1 MKELYA
7 ILESVEGMRPE
18 CAGALIEGYTAI
30 SGNPMMESIF
40 SNFGSKL
47 AKSLV
52 TAAMVMGL
60 LSTGASAAEKAK
72 APAVNKGKAVP
83 TAVINKNTTNK
94 GGVTQTV
101 TKADLKN
108 VYLSDA
114 YNQRVYDILLQMTKD
129 NPNGNEQ
136 RMYTKACQKALQE
149 VLDGKLKL

>member
-1 MKELYA
+1 MKDLYA
-7 ILESVEGMRPE
+7 ILESVDGMRPE
-18 CAGALIEGYTAI
+18 CAGALIEGYAAI

-60 LSTGASAAEKAK
+60 LSTGASAAQKSK
-72 APAVNKGKAVP
+72 APAVHKGKAVP
-83 TAVINKNTTNK
+83 TAVINKKTTKK
-94 GGVTQTV
+94 GGVTKTV
-101 TKADLKN
+101 TQADLQN
-108 VYLSDA
+108 ISLSDS
-114 YNQRVYDILLQMTKD
+114 YNQRVYDILLQMTQS

-136 RMYTKACQKALQE
+136 RMYEKACQQALQE

>member
-1 MKELYA
+1 MKDLYA
-7 ILESVEGMRPE
+7 ILESVDGMRPE
-18 CAGALIEGYTAI
+18 CAGALIEGYAAI

-60 LSTGASAAEKAK
+60 LSAGASAAQKSK
-72 APAVNKGKAVP
+72 APTIHKGKAVP
-83 TAVINKNTTNK
+83 TAVINKKTTKK
-94 GGVTQTV
+94 GGVTKTV
-101 TKADLKN
+101 TQADLQN
-108 VYLSDA
+108 ISLSDS
-114 YNQRVYDILLQMTKD
+114 YNQRVYDILLQMTQS

-136 RMYTKACQKALQE
+136 RMYEKACQQALQE